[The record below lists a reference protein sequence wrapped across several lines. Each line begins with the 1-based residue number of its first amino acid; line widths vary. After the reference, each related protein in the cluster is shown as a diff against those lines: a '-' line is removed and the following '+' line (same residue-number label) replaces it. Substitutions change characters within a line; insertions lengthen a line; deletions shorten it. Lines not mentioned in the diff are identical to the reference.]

1 MTIIDLDQNATTPT
15 SPEVIERVAQVM
27 AEAGGNPGSRH
38 GVGRRARQ
46 VLEESRESIAALL
59 GAKPTEVVFTSGGT
73 ESINTAILGLSRGS
87 KGVIA
92 LPPGEHPATE
102 AAVDRLIE
110 RGWQTLRLPI
120 DGMGRLDSETI
131 RAIDWSMVRLVTA
144 LLAHNET
151 GVLQE
156 VAPLVQLSREHRV
169 PIHIDAVQA
178 IGKIPVHFHQ
188 LGVTALSA
196 GGHKFSGPRGVGLLL
211 LRDGVRLL
219 PQLVGGHQET
229 DRRAGTEPV
238 ALIAGMALAVERA
251 VQQVEERAR
260 HMRQLR
266 DRLQTG
272 LLNLEPSGVVLGDE
286 QHRLPNTLCI
296 AFPGFDGDSLLVALD
311 LEGVCCSMGS
321 ACSSGSS
328 EPAPILL
335 AMQVPPEQY
344 RAALRFSVGMS
355 NTVAEI
361 DAALPRIQ
369 AVLDRARNRS
379 AASTGTL
386 R

>member
-272 LLNLEPSGVVLGDE
+272 LLHLEPSGVVLGDE